1 MANENVQNPRP
12 RRKLSPAARRARRRR
27 RRLHQIRNIA
37 IFAAVCLL
45 LLFLVISGIRA
56 IIGLVKGG
64 DEAETSGTDTVQET
78 LLEGG
83 ETMSAEDSGDG
94 EMPGGE
100 SASESSSEETSPA
113 ETAPALSFES
123 TIPKPA
129 FFAGYTPQGAGV
141 PITIG
146 EVGSTYGVLIDMD
159 TGTVVAG
166 READT
171 VSNPASMTKIL
182 TVLVAAEHLG
192 PAALDE
198 PFTVTIDDT
207 DYSYRNDGSA
217 AGFGIDETVTVRDL
231 FYGTIL
237 PSGADAA
244 SALARRT
251 AGSRE
256 AFADLMNQKLAELG
270 LADSAHFTNCV
281 GLYDAGHYCT
291 LTDMA
296 MILKAAVE
304 NDICREVLSA
314 HTWTTTATEQHPE
327 GITISNWFLRRIE
340 DKDTHGEVRCAKT
353 GFVKESRNCAAS
365 WHISADGT
373 DWICVTAGAHSAWRC
388 IYDHVDIYQKF
399 TQ

>member
-83 ETMSAEDSGDG
+83 ETLSAEDSGDG
-94 EMPGGE
+94 EMPDGE

-171 VSNPASMTKIL
+171 VINPASMTKIL
-182 TVLVAAEHLG
+182 TVLVAAEH
-192 PAALDE
+192 
-198 PFTVTIDDT
+198 VTNPDDLVVMSQET
-207 DYSYRNDGSA
+207 MDYIYKNDCST
-217 AGFGIDETVTVRDL
+217 AGFALGEAVPVRDL
-231 FYGTIL
+231 FYGTAL

-244 SALARRT
+244 LSLAEYV
-251 AGSRE
+251 AGSQE
-256 AFADLMNQKLAELG
+256 AFVALMNQKVQELG
-270 LADSAHFTNCV
+270 LAGTAHFSNCI
-281 GLYDAGHYCT
+281 GLYSEENHCT
-291 LTDMA
+291 VKDMA

-304 NDICREVLSA
+304 NDFAREILSA
-314 HTWTTTATEQHPE
+314 HTWTTTATPEHPE
-327 GITISNWFLRRIE
+327 GIILSNWFLRRIE
-340 DKDTHGEVRCAKT
+340 DKEFHGTVMSAKT
-353 GFVKESRNCAAS
+353 GYVKQSGSCAAS
-365 WHISADGT
+365 WEVSDSGKNY
-373 DWICVTAGAHSAWRC
+373 ICVTGNAHSSWRC
-388 IYDHVDIYQKF
+388 IYDHVAIYRDLAP
-399 TQ
+399 

>member
-1 MANENVQNPRP
+1 MR
-12 RRKLSPAARRARRRR
+12 
-27 RRLHQIRNIA
+27 QIRNIA

-83 ETMSAEDSGDG
+83 ENLSAEESGDG

-171 VSNPASMTKIL
+171 VINPASMTKIL
-182 TVLVAAEHLG
+182 TVLVAAEH
-192 PAALDE
+192 
-198 PFTVTIDDT
+198 VTNPDDLVVMSQET
-207 DYSYRNDGSA
+207 MDYIYKNDCST
-217 AGFGIDETVTVRDL
+217 AGFALGEAVPVRDL
-231 FYGTIL
+231 FYGTAL

-244 SALARRT
+244 LSLAEYV
-251 AGSRE
+251 AGSQE
-256 AFADLMNQKLAELG
+256 AFVALMNQKVQELG
-270 LADSAHFTNCV
+270 LAGTAHFSNCI
-281 GLYDAGHYCT
+281 GLYSEENHCT
-291 LTDMA
+291 VKDMA

-304 NDICREVLSA
+304 NDFAREILSA
-314 HTWTTTATEQHPE
+314 HTWTTTATPEHPE
-327 GITISNWFLRRIE
+327 GIILSNWFLRRIE
-340 DKDTHGEVRCAKT
+340 DKEFHGTVMSAKT
-353 GFVKESRNCAAS
+353 GYVKQSGSCAAS
-365 WHISADGT
+365 WEVSDSGKNY
-373 DWICVTAGAHSAWRC
+373 ICVTGNAHSSWRC
-388 IYDHVDIYQKF
+388 IYDHVAIYRDLAP
-399 TQ
+399 

>member
-1 MANENVQNPRP
+1 MANENGQTPRP

-27 RRLHQIRNIA
+27 RRLRQIRNIA

-45 LLFLVISGIRA
+45 ILFLIVFGIRA

-64 DEAETSGTDTVQET
+64 DESETSGTDTVQET

-83 ETMSAEDSGDG
+83 ETLSAEDSGDG

-171 VSNPASMTKIL
+171 VINPASMTKIL
-182 TVLVAAEHLG
+182 TVLVAAEH
-192 PAALDE
+192 
-198 PFTVTIDDT
+198 VTNPDDLVVMSQET
-207 DYSYRNDGSA
+207 MDYIYKNDCST
-217 AGFGIDETVTVRDL
+217 AGFALGEAVPVRDL
-231 FYGTIL
+231 FYGTAL

-244 SALARRT
+244 LSLAEYV
-251 AGSRE
+251 AGSQE
-256 AFADLMNQKLAELG
+256 AFVALMNQKVQELG
-270 LADSAHFTNCV
+270 LAGTAHFSNCI
-281 GLYDAGHYCT
+281 GLYSEENHCT
-291 LTDMA
+291 VKDMA

-304 NDICREVLSA
+304 NDFAREILSA
-314 HTWTTTATEQHPE
+314 HTWTTTATPEHPE
-327 GITISNWFLRRIE
+327 GIILSNWFLRRIE
-340 DKDTHGEVRCAKT
+340 DKEFHGTVMSAKT
-353 GFVKESRNCAAS
+353 GYVKQSGSCAAS
-365 WHISADGT
+365 WEVSDSSKNY
-373 DWICVTAGAHSAWRC
+373 ICVTGNAHSSWRC
-388 IYDHVDIYQKF
+388 IYDHVAIYRDLAP
-399 TQ
+399 

>member
-27 RRLHQIRNIA
+27 RRLRQIRNIA

-45 LLFLVISGIRA
+45 LLSLVISGIRA

-83 ETMSAEDSGDG
+83 ETLSAEESGDG

-171 VSNPASMTKIL
+171 VINPASMTKIL
-182 TVLVAAEHLG
+182 TVLVAAEH
-192 PAALDE
+192 
-198 PFTVTIDDT
+198 VTNPDDLVVMSQET
-207 DYSYRNDGSA
+207 MDYIYKNDCST
-217 AGFGIDETVTVRDL
+217 AGFALGEAVPVRDL
-231 FYGTIL
+231 FYGTAL

-244 SALARRT
+244 LSLAEYV
-251 AGSRE
+251 AGSQE
-256 AFADLMNQKLAELG
+256 AFVALMNQKVQELG
-270 LADSAHFTNCV
+270 LAGTAHFSNCI
-281 GLYDAGHYCT
+281 GLYSEENHCT
-291 LTDMA
+291 VKDMA

-304 NDICREVLSA
+304 NDFAREILSA
-314 HTWTTTATEQHPE
+314 HTWTTTATPEHPE
-327 GITISNWFLRRIE
+327 GIILSNWFLRRIE
-340 DKDTHGEVRCAKT
+340 DKEFHGTVMSAKT
-353 GFVKESRNCAAS
+353 GYVKQSGSCAAS
-365 WHISADGT
+365 WEVSDSGKNY
-373 DWICVTAGAHSAWRC
+373 ICVTGNAHSSWRC
-388 IYDHVDIYQKF
+388 IYDHVAIYRDLAP
-399 TQ
+399 